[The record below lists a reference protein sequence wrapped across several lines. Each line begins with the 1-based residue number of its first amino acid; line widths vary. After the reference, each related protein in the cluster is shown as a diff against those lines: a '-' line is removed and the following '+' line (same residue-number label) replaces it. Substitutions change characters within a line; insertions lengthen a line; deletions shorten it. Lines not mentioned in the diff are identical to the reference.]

1 MKDIITEIRKRNS
14 ELGSK
19 LDRAIWNLKDK
30 LEKHKES
37 ARILIRAGELL
48 DYGLLIEE
56 SYGNFSIVI
65 DADKTLVIYHDYN
78 HSKKCIAWYDMIVLA
93 HIKDISAKMDA
104 YSTIEIYKQLSEN
117 IEKLIDKAFT
127 EIKNRYDKKEKEYCN
142 K

>member
-19 LDRAIWNLKDK
+19 LSHAVWNLKDK
-30 LEKHKES
+30 LEEQEES
-37 ARILIRAGELL
+37 AIILIRTGELL
-48 DYGLLIEE
+48 DYGLLIAN

-65 DADKTLVIYHDYN
+65 DKDKTLTIYHDYN
-78 HSKKCIAWYDMIVLA
+78 HIKKCIAWYDILGIV
-93 HIKDISAKMDA
+93 HIKDISAHMDA
-104 YSTIEIYKQLSEN
+104 YSTIEIYNQLSEN
-117 IEKLIDKAFT
+117 IEKLIDKAFV